1 MIDLISSALA
11 HRPSIE
17 HTLMES
23 AKLWARRSTCSRS
36 EVGVVLAS
44 EDNRILATGYNGA
57 PKGLRHCDHECTCAY
72 DPNYQPDVTTTRKN
86 HMPTCP
92 SIKPCLVAVHG
103 EANAIAW
110 AARNGIRTDGAK
122 LFTTLAPCY
131 ACSQLII
138 NAGIGEVYY
147 LMDYRLADGLALL
160 DAAGVDVVRYTHDR

>member
-57 PKGLRHCDHECTCAY
+57 PAGLPHCDHECDCDEQGESYESHRA
-72 DPNYQPDVTTTRKN
+72 NCRKW
-86 HMPTCP
+86 
-92 SIKPCLVAVHG
+92 KPCLVAVHG

-160 DAAGVDVVRYTHDR
+160 DAAGVDVVRYTYDR